1 MKPLILMDFKSKRLF
16 CVLRPLVQLHS
27 RLDKAAK
34 SMRKEDAPMS
44 NCKVIALTNQ
54 KGGVG
59 KTTTAVNLGVS
70 LAQQGKKVLLID
82 ADAQANLTMSL
93 GYNRPDDLP
102 VTLSTIMQDI
112 IEDNPIDV
120 QKSILHHGEGVDLLP
135 SNIELSGLEVRL
147 INAISRESVLK
158 TCVNEVKKNYDY
170 CLIDCMPSLGMLTI
184 NALAAADSVVIPTQP
199 HYLSAKGLELLL
211 RSVSKVRRQ
220 INPPLRIDGIL
231 MTMVMPRTNISKEI
245 TATVRSAYGQKI
257 KVFDTQIPHSIRAV
271 ELYRFDYR
279 ANGYSNKAH
288 LVGIVNAVLGTMAI
302 LFIAVMLYIKFA
314 ILAPFERLSSIPYE
328 LSKGNLTAPMKETKN
343 RYFGKFLWG
352 IDILRENIEQQKQRE
367 LEMQKEK
374 KTLLLSLSHD
384 IKTPLSA
391 IKLYSAALS
400 KNLYSDAEK
409 QHKIAE
415 NINEKADEIEGYV
428 SQIITASREDFFSL
442 EVNMGE
448 FYLSE
453 LVEKIAGY
461 YKEKLALIKT
471 DFIIGK
477 YKNCLLSGDL
487 SRSVE
492 VMQNIIENALKYGD
506 GRRVELIFPEDDE
519 CVQIAI
525 MNGGCTLEKDDL
537 THIFKSFWRGANAG
551 NIGGNGLGLYI
562 CRQLMRK
569 MNGEIFAKIDND
581 IITVTTVFA
590 RA

>member
-1 MKPLILMDFKSKRLF
+1 MKAFNRIFSVVAVAVILLFAVVNLILAADKTNNGRLYR
-16 CVLRPLVQLHS
+16 VEIS
-27 RLDKAAK
+27 RLVREIEANG
-34 SMRKEDAPMS
+34 S
-44 NCKVIALTNQ
+44 
-54 KGGVG
+54 
-59 KTTTAVNLGVS
+59 
-70 LAQQGKKVLLID
+70 
-82 ADAQANLTMSL
+82 ADISECE
-93 GYNRPDDLP
+93 Y
-102 VTLSTIMQDI
+102 VT
-112 IEDNPIDV
+112 
-120 QKSILHHGEGVDLLP
+120 
-135 SNIELSGLEVRL
+135 NIERYGKDFYS
-147 INAISRESVLK
+147 
-158 TCVNEVKKNYDY
+158 
-170 CLIDCMPSLGMLTI
+170 
-184 NALAAADSVVIPTQP
+184 ADSDYVIR
-199 HYLSAKGLELLL
+199 E
-211 RSVSKVRRQ
+211 
-220 INPPLRIDGIL
+220 ING
-231 MTMVMPRTNISKEI
+231 
-245 TATVRSAYGQKI
+245 
-257 KVFDTQIPHSIRAV
+257 
-271 ELYRFDYR
+271 ELYRFDHR
-279 ANGYSNKAH
+279 ANGYSSKAH

-328 LSKGNLTAPMKETKN
+328 LSKGNLTAPIKETKN
-343 RYFGKFLWG
+343 RFFGKFLWG

-461 YKEKLALIKT
+461 YREKLALIKT

-492 VMQNIIENALKYGD
+492 VMQNIMENALKYGD

-537 THIFKSFWRGANAG
+537 THIFESFWRGANAG